1 MVIRDEANDREYYA
15 KRALEELQQ
24 ATQSTDPAAALAHLK
39 LARAYDH
46 RLQPQN
52 PSYRG
57 H

>member
-1 MVIRDEANDREYYA
+1 MRDETDDREYYA
-15 KRALEELQQ
+15 KRALEELRQ
-24 ATQSTDPAAALAHLK
+24 ATRCTDPAAALAHLK

-46 RLQPQN
+46 RIRPQN